1 MTNVITIATSWVV
14 TGFQWDDGNW
24 PKCAKHGVSKAEIEE
39 VLSGEPTVLAD
50 RLNILAEA
58 RFNAV
63 GQNAA
68 GRYLFIVFTLRGGND
83 DRVIQPIS
91 ARYMHAKEVERYEQ
105 HIQR

>member
-1 MTNVITIATSWVV
+1 MRGVV

-39 VLSGEPTVLAD
+39 VLSGEPAVLAD
-50 RLNILAEA
+50 RSNIPAEA

-63 GQNAA
+63 GCNAA
-68 GRYLFIVFTLRGGND
+68 GRYLFIVFTLRGEND
-83 DRVIQPIS
+83 DRVIRPIS

-105 HIQR
+105 HIQG

>member
-1 MTNVITIATSWVV
+1 MINVISIAMSGVV

-39 VLSGEPTVLAD
+39 VLSGAPAILAD
-50 RLNILAEA
+50 RSSALAEA

-63 GQNAA
+63 GCNSA
-68 GRYLFIVFTLRGGND
+68 GRYLFIVFALRGESD
-83 DRVIQPIS
+83 HRVIRPIS

-105 HIQR
+105 HIKG